1 MVDGV
6 VISYNKLWK
15 LLVDRK
21 MNKQA
26 LRKKSGVTT
35 TVMVKLGK
43 NGPVHMEAL
52 IKICRALNCDI
63 GDIVEITFSE

>member
-6 VISYNKLWK
+6 VMSYNKLWK

-35 TVMVKLGK
+35 TVMAKLGK
-43 NGPVHMEAL
+43 NDL
-52 IKICRALNCDI
+52 STWKR
-63 GDIVEITFSE
+63 